1 MVIVVNG
8 KERKS
13 GTSKKG
19 SQYDFIVL
27 HFLAAQRGVIGKAA
41 IQKILDPSVI
51 AYVDILINQG
61 YEIEVDLSGNII
73 AMKVAKT

>member
-51 AYVDILINQG
+51 AYDDILINQG